1 VGESGKRRADRSTRM
16 CYVDVSILVQLIT
29 RNLGHGLPALC
40 DGRPTL
46 AQSFEVV
53 PQVLAVGVIRDC
65 HSEKTAGLE
74 FAPEPLGQLGHFHRI
89 ANRLFPLVELLVASP
104 KPVDFSFLAAQLRG
118 LSRLPVLLR
127 QQDKPVNGRRIGR
140 SRHEQAFQ
148 LSAFRSTSPCLEASQ
163 ALSRWSWSGIDS
175 AAGRCVTDVSEMRNV
190 SGCRAACKITGSTE
204 RAPIGWPVGLVS
216 PLSRE

>member
-1 VGESGKRRADRSTRM
+1 
-16 CYVDVSILVQLIT
+16 
-29 RNLGHGLPALC
+29 LPALC

-118 LSRLPVLLR
+118 LSRLPVLRR

-140 SRHEQAFQ
+140 IRHEQAFQ
-148 LSAFRSTSPCLEASQ
+148 LSAFRFNITLLGGEP
-163 ALSRWSWSGIDS
+163 GIEPMEL
-175 AAGRCVTDVSEMRNV
+175 GRHRL
-190 SGCRAACKITGSTE
+190 R
-204 RAPIGWPVGLVS
+204 GWQVRYG
-216 PLSRE
+216 RI